1 MIGIFGGTFNP
12 IHLGHLRAAEE
23 VLGRLGLGRMIFIPS
38 ARPPHKID
46 GNENIAPASDRLS
59 WVRLAVEGHAHFHVD
74 PIEIERPG
82 PSYLV
87 DTLTHFVEEH
97 PPEDLVFIVG
107 QDAFSEMGDWKSPE
121 KLFAMTNFAVI
132 TRPPEKS
139 GHLARWM
146 PVCARGDFR
155 VSEDGFSAEHRK
167 SHHWIRQ
174 VPIAP
179 LDISSTRI
187 RKRVSE
193 GTSIKDWVPESVRSA
208 IETSES
214 YRTHPEKSTSPSH

>member
-23 VLGRLGLGRMIFIPS
+23 VSEKLGLDSIIFIPS
-38 ARPPHKID
+38 ARPPHKTD
-46 GNENIAPASDRLS
+46 GEEEIAPASDRLL
-59 WVRLAVEGHAHFHVD
+59 WVRLAVEGHVDFLVD
-74 PIEIERPG
+74 PIEVERPG

-87 DTLTHFVEEH
+87 DTLSHLIGKY

-132 TRPPEKS
+132 TRPPGKS
-139 GHLARWM
+139 EHLAQRM
-146 PVCARGDFR
+146 PSCAHADFNI
-155 VSEDGFSAEHRK
+155 SEDGSSAKHRR
-167 SHHWIRQ
+167 SHSWIRQ

-187 RKRVSE
+187 RERVGE
-193 GTSIKDWVPESVRSA
+193 GTSIEGWVPESVREN
-208 IETSES
+208 IETSGA
-214 YRTHPEKSTSPSH
+214 YRGQPQSNTGQPR